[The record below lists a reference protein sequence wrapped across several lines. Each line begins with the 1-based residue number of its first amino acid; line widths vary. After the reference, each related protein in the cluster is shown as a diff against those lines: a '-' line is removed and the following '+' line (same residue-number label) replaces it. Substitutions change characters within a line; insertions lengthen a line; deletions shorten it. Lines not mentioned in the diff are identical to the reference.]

1 MKKRFYRFVAVL
13 SFCCFAGCASV
24 APNAKTN
31 TPAASRIRTGF
42 FVDHGSR
49 GGGVL
54 NVARLLYHSPQI
66 DVTLLDGK
74 DIRDGKLDALDMLV
88 IPGGSSAT
96 QFKMMQSEGAA
107 RVREFVRK
115 GGSYVGVC
123 AGFHCTLNRPD
134 RIALLPFVYINSS
147 SGLKGKLVIEISGKG
162 AKILDVAPGRYDV
175 TYSQGPISRAGAAVD
190 GAAAEVLGVYK
201 NSVGRPGR
209 KHFDFTGSPSILFGH
224 HGKGK
229 VAATSFHPE
238 DNVDTYC
245 IFNGMVYAVT
255 GKKIVQKFPV
265 KNYRPVRVAFY
276 VGRAGGKERILRML
290 ELDRHPELDL
300 RVAGDVGNGIL
311 DHSDVFI
318 TIAPDSKEFRAFVRK
333 NKLFF
338 DNFMN
343 RGGRIIAVGSSADAF
358 GKHPNLVKHPAG
370 KSFVEAAL
378 ARP

>member
-1 MKKRFYRFVAVL
+1 MKRFYLFVAALTV
-13 SFCCFAGCASV
+13 CCFAGCASI
-24 APNAKTN
+24 APKAKVN
-31 TPAASRIRTGF
+31 PPAASRIKTGF

-66 DVTLLDGK
+66 EVTLLNGK
-74 DIRDGKLDALDMLV
+74 DIRDGKLDGLDMLV
-88 IPGGSSAT
+88 IPGGSSAL
-96 QFKMMQSEGAA
+96 QFKMMQAEGAA
-107 RVREFVRK
+107 KVRDFVRK

-134 RIALLPFVYINSS
+134 RIALLPYVYRNLT
-147 SGLKGKLVIEISGKG
+147 SGLWGKLVIEISEKG
-162 AKILDVAPGRYDV
+162 AKILDIAPGRYDV
-175 TYSQGPISRAGAAVD
+175 TYSQGPISRAGAAID

-209 KHFDFTGSPSILFGH
+209 KHFDFTGSPSVLFGH

-229 VAATSFHPE
+229 VVATSFHPE

-255 GKKIVQKFPV
+255 GKKIFQKFPA
-265 KNYRPVRVAFY
+265 KNYRPVRVALH
-276 VGRAGGKERILRML
+276 VGSAGGKERVYRML

-300 RVAGDVGNGIL
+300 RIAGGVGNGIL

-318 TIAPDSKEFRAFVRK
+318 TIAPDNESFRAFVRK
-333 NKLFF
+333 NKVFF

-343 RGGRIIAVGSSADAF
+343 RGGRIIAVGSCADAF

-370 KSFVEAAL
+370 KSLVAAAL